1 LPRQKQVVLLNQV
14 QVVPASQVHI
24 NLQLP
29 IIIENLIKENNMWNL
44 MMGLILIL
52 IGIKFLYDAFTEEK
66 NIYSKVREVSG
77 GIIFIIIGI
86 ALIFNKF
93 EI

>member
-1 LPRQKQVVLLNQV
+1 
-14 QVVPASQVHI
+14 
-24 NLQLP
+24 
-29 IIIENLIKENNMWNL
+29 MWNVL
-44 MMGLILIL
+44 IGLILIL